1 MATIVNSQVPSGAL
15 VTFVSVIKTMTQS
28 DLWESL
34 FLTDG
39 STVEEKLGSHCS
51 GSRKPKEHIVN
62 QVQEVESELEVR

>member
-39 STVEEKLGSHCS
+39 SRGTRAHRGKKAWQSLQWEPET
-51 GSRKPKEHIVN
+51 
-62 QVQEVESELEVR
+62 